1 MSFTDM
7 TLTCKECGE
16 EFIWTEG
23 EQRFYASKGLVNQP
37 ARCWTCRSNRRQ
49 ALNGDGAS
57 ADANLSRQRVAYP
70 VVCAQCGRTTTVPFV
85 PRGDRPVYCS
95 TCFVES
101 RTAAPAAV
109 SLAL

>member
-1 MSFTDM
+1 MSFADM
-7 TLTCKECGE
+7 TLHCKECGE

-37 ARCWTCRSNRRQ
+37 ARCWNCRTNRRQ
-49 ALNGDGAS
+49 ALSTEGEPTET
-57 ADANLSRQRVAYP
+57 LSRQRVAYP

-85 PRGDRPVYCS
+85 PRGDRPVFCS
-95 TCFVES
+95 SCFAQARATSPE
-101 RTAAPAAV
+101 PI